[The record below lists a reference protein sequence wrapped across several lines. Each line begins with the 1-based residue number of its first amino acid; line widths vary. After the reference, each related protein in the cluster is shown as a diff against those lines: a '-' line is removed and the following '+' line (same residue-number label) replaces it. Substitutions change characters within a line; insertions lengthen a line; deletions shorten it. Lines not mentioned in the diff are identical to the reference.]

1 MTKKTGRRGAWPRPT
16 STPARWLVYR
26 FRRHVLVMGVSLALG
41 TFAGH
46 ASAQS
51 IAPGTPPATQP
62 TTPSSASN
70 IKPKD
75 IVDGAPLSPSS
86 APSGNGSGSAS
97 VPPSPE
103 VGDKRALQETLAG
116 IVTDQVVTLIGQN
129 FYGYFVAAWREL
141 PLASRYNISI
151 HEKPSAR
158 WGSLVWV
165 EFEHRHLFEAFLSP
179 TRSNIKL
186 AAERAANVAYQNMVR
201 TDIERLLFRDQ
212 DLGPDEM

>member
-1 MTKKTGRRGAWPRPT
+1 MCHTI
-16 STPARWLVYR
+16 TPARWFCFR
-26 FRRHVLVMGVSLALG
+26 FRRDTLVMGMSLALG
-41 TFAGH
+41 PFAGP

-51 IAPGTPPATQP
+51 IAPETPPAA
-62 TTPSSASN
+62 PSSVSN
-70 IKPKD
+70 IKHKN

-86 APSGNGSGSAS
+86 APSGNGSAL
-97 VPPSPE
+97 VIAPPSME
-103 VGDKRALQETLAG
+103 VGDKRALQESLVG

-158 WGSLVWV
+158 WGSLVWI
-165 EFEHRHLFEAFLSP
+165 EFERRHLFEAFLSP
-179 TRSNIKL
+179 TRSNVKL

-212 DLGPDEM
+212 DLGSDEM